1 MCRGLF
7 WLIFLLG
14 ERNEMN
20 KTEFTEILYES
31 PIIAAVRD
39 TEKLDLAIASEC
51 RVLFFMCGSLCTIGN
66 LTRRAKQAGKLV
78 FVHLDLIEGLS
89 NQNPAAIDFLL
100 EHAAIDGIISTKAS
114 MISYAKKLNLLTI
127 QRYFLLDS
135 LSLTNLLNLSGGG
148 AADAIEALPA
158 VLPKVFRRILM
169 EKNLHLIA
177 GGLISDK
184 EDIVSIL
191 NAGAIAVSTTN
202 ENLWMA

>member
-1 MCRGLF
+1 MAH
-7 WLIFLLG
+7 FLL
-14 ERNEMN
+14 EEMKVMN
-20 KTEFTEILYES
+20 KTEFIEILYDS

-39 TEKLDLAIASEC
+39 EEKLELAIASEC
-51 RVLFFMCGSLCTIGN
+51 RVLFFMCGSLCSIGD
-66 LTRRAKQAGKLV
+66 LTRRAKEAGKLV

-100 EHAAIDGIISTKAS
+100 DHAAIDGIISTKAS
-114 MISYAKKLNLLTI
+114 MISYAKKAGLLTI

-148 AADAIEALPA
+148 SADAIEALPA
-158 VLPKVFRRILM
+158 VLPKVFRRILAQRS
-169 EKNLHLIA
+169 LHLIA

-184 EDIVSIL
+184 EDILSVL

-202 ENLWMA
+202 ETLWTA